1 MKTKAVTR
9 VSVLTILLSISTIVI
24 PHALQAKELSKPSY
38 QETLAVSYGTG
49 VISKNGKEESRQLW
63 MDVFQPQEPQAIQA
77 SRAQTS
83 AKSKTLRPAIILSF
97 GGSFHQGGPRH
108 TFRENGEDQ
117 DTSMGD
123 YCRKFAAEGYTC
135 FAIDYRL
142 APEIPILKEVVP
154 DTMKLNER
162 AVIGSL
168 ARINLIRKDL
178 GLKLL
183 DPKNPK
189 DIALMSNS
197 MSAAM
202 ADLNKAIEHIRKSAS
217 RYNIDP
223 EKIVIGGFSAGAISS
238 FAVAA
243 SGAPVKGVF
252 LLSGA
257 SVLQSLDMSA
267 NSPNTLLIQGQND
280 LAGIQYSTPLMLSYF
295 KNKGVQHS
303 FAWVP
308 SAGHFYKA
316 SSETLAGDGT
326 KMMLEERILK
336 FIKLTLEQ

>member
-1 MKTKAVTR
+1 MKTKALTQA
-9 VSVLTILLSISTIVI
+9 SVLTTLLSISTLLI
-24 PHALQAKELSKPSY
+24 PQALQAKESLSPSY

-49 VISKNGKEESRQLW
+49 VITKNGKKMPRQLW
-63 MDVFQPQEPQAIQA
+63 MDVFQPQAIQTD
-77 SRAQTS
+77 SAQTS
-83 AKSKTLRPAIILSF
+83 AEPKTLRPAIILSF

-108 TFRENGEDQ
+108 TFRESGEDQ

-123 YCRKFAAEGYTC
+123 YCRKFATRGYTC

-142 APEIPILKEVVP
+142 APEIPVLQETVP

-178 GLKLL
+178 GLHLL

-189 DIALMSNS
+189 DVALMSNS

-202 ADLNKAIEHIRKSAS
+202 ADLNMAIEHIRKSAS
-217 RYNIDP
+217 QYNIDP
-223 EKIVIGGFSAGAISS
+223 EKIILGGFSAGAISS

-243 SGAPVKGVF
+243 SGAPVRGVF

-257 SVLQSLDMSA
+257 NVLQSLDMSA
-267 NSPNTLLIQGQND
+267 TSPSTLLIQGQSD
-280 LAGIQYSTPLMLSYF
+280 LAGILYSTPLMLSYF
-295 KNKGVQHS
+295 KNKSVRHS

-326 KMMLEERILK
+326 KMTLEERILK
-336 FIKLTLEQ
+336 FLKQTLAK